1 MKPRV
6 FSISSLAED
15 QYKGAGHAIVAI
27 SDNEVV
33 KVAYMKDVLGIE
45 YRPLGDDELADFTL
59 DDLKGFTSHPKTLAV
74 GEDLKRYGSVH
85 FGMLSNRVFVEL

>member
-1 MKPRV
+1 MKVKV
-6 FSISSLAED
+6 FQISPLAED
-15 QYKGAGHAIVAI
+15 QHKGSGHAIVAI

-85 FGMLSNRVFVEL
+85 FGMMSGRAFIEL